1 MPFAAAISTQPQTTQ
16 ALDEVCSRVAGPASV
31 KPDLALVFFSPAHAR
46 QAETISTTLQ
56 ERLEPRAQLGCIG
69 EAVIGN
75 DQEVEERPALSLW
88 LAKWTEGATPR
99 VEVGPF
105 RLVLERTSEGGSL
118 LGWPDA
124 LVGADPASSAM
135 LVLGDPYSFP
145 ADFFLHQVNGDY
157 AGLRVL
163 GGMAS
168 GMTGPGECRLIG
180 GGEVHE
186 HGAVGVLLQ
195 GPIGLRSV
203 VSQGCRPIGRHMV
216 ITRAN
221 DDIIFELGG
230 RPPLQVLQELWH
242 VLEPRDRELFQR
254 GLHIGR
260 VISEFQGEFRR
271 GDFLV
276 RNVRHL
282 DRQTGALVLTDRV
295 RVGQT
300 VQFHVRDAETAD
312 EDLHALLR
320 MDVGAHERRPAAA
333 LVFSCN
339 GRGSRLFDGPD
350 HDARTVRQE
359 VGSIPLAGFFA
370 AGELG
375 PVGGQNFVHGFTAS
389 VALFEE

>member
-1 MPFAAAISTQPQTTQ
+1 MPFVAALSTQPETTP
-16 ALDEVCSRVAGPASV
+16 ALDEVCSRVAGPVAEI
-31 KPDLALVFFSPAHAR
+31 PDLALVFFSPHHAGA
-46 QAETISTTLQ
+46 AETIAAELQ
-56 ERLEPRAQLGCIG
+56 ERLAPRAVLGCVG
-69 EAVIGN
+69 EAIISN
-75 DQEVEERPALSLW
+75 DQEIEAQPALSLW
-88 LAKWTEGATPR
+88 LAKWARAE
-99 VEVGPF
+99 VEPF
-105 RLVLERTSEGGSL
+105 RLVLERTSEGFSL
-118 LGWPDA
+118 LGWPDGI
-124 LVGADPASSAM
+124 VGADPASSAM

-145 ADFFLHQVNGDY
+145 ADFFLNQVNSDY
-157 AGLRVL
+157 PGLRVV

-168 GMTGPGECRLIG
+168 GMSGPGECRLLG
-180 GGEVHE
+180 SGAVHDY
-186 HGAVGVLLQ
+186 GAVGVLLQ

-216 ITRAN
+216 ITKAA

-230 RPPLQVLQELWH
+230 RPPLVVLQELWQS
-242 VLEPRDRELFQR
+242 LDPGERELLQR

-276 RNVRHL
+276 RNIRHL
-282 DRQTGALVLTDRV
+282 DQQTGALVLTDRV

-320 MDVGAHERRPAAA
+320 TDLGTHERRPAGA

-339 GRGSRLFDGPD
+339 GRGSRMFDVPH
-350 HDARTVRQE
+350 HDARVVQGET
-359 VGSIPLAGFFA
+359 GPIPLAGFFA